1 MMQQAEDILSAL
13 KKRMPKHAFGVP
25 SEEETWFLPT
35 GSLLLDLSIRDG
47 KTPSGLPGGRLTE
60 MYGLPSAGKTA
71 LALRCCKETQK
82 LGGMVVW
89 LDAERGFEPSLA
101 QVIGVDISPE
111 KFIYTEPYGLEHV
124 LGAVEEITEKYHD
137 SPNPITVV
145 VDSVSGLNP
154 MAYMMDDSA
163 VKDTPPAAATA
174 KELHRWFRRGAF
186 WYASGSKITLIF
198 ISHLT
203 ADPRP
208 YGGDKT
214 PHGSAVS
221 FYSRLRLRMS
231 ASDLKDPEGGKRLGQ
246 WLTAR
251 IVKNKMGSKYAEAEM
266 PFYFHTG
273 FNEATENICY
283 LIQQK
288 KLDKTGNG
296 RVVFGDK
303 SYYSHQ
309 LRDLYMKD
317 AHVRETLEQMVRDT
331 FRQDLEARLK

>member
-1 MMQQAEDILSAL
+1 MAYRRIFKGWPKAGIDPELHLKRCATMQQAEDILSAL

-101 QVIGVDISPE
+101 QVIGVDLSPE

-124 LGAVEEITEKYHD
+124 LGRSRRSRRSYHD

-221 FYSRLRLRMS
+221 FYSRLRLRMA

-251 IVKNKMGSKYAEAEM
+251 IVKNKMGSNAEAEM
-266 PFYFHTG
+266 PLLPHRVQRSHGEHLLPDSTE
-273 FNEATENICY
+273 EAGQDRQRAGGVRGQVLLQSSVAD
-283 LIQQK
+283 LI
-288 KLDKTGNG
+288 
-296 RVVFGDK
+296 
-303 SYYSHQ
+303 
-309 LRDLYMKD
+309 
-317 AHVRETLEQMVRDT
+317 
-331 FRQDLEARLK
+331 